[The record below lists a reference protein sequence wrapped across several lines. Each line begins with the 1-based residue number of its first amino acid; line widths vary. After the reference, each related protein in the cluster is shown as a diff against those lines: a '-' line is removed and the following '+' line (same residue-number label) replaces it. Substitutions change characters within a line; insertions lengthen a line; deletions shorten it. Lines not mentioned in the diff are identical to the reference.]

1 MQPVLFG
8 TAQRRLAGLYH
19 PPASGYSPRAFLLC
33 NPAGQEAIR
42 VYRCYRELALRL
54 SQAGAHV
61 FRFDYSGCGDSWGD
75 AADCSMAGWLHDI
88 ETAAMELLDTAATE
102 QLSVI
107 GFRMGGALACMASLS
122 LPKVSRM
129 ILVDPVVSG
138 ESYVRSAEAAHRV
151 MLEDPYR
158 FPMSR
163 TFDEAPGE
171 LLGFEMP
178 DSLLDEIRRIDLFS
192 CTPTGRCRVE
202 LITSSETDEHRE
214 LRDRWQ
220 ESGINCGLTT
230 VPSATS
236 WDDGR
241 MMEQTLIAP
250 GLVAAVH
257 EKAAL

>member
-75 AADCSMAGWLHDI
+75 AADCSMAGWLGDI
-88 ETAAMELLDTAATE
+88 ESAAMELLDTAATE

-107 GFRMGGALACMASLS
+107 GFRMGGALACMASPS
-122 LPKVSRM
+122 LPKVNRM

-138 ESYVRSAEAAHRV
+138 ESYLQSAAAAHQV
-151 MLEDPYR
+151 MLQDPYR
-158 FPMSR
+158 FPIGR
-163 TFDEAPGE
+163 TPDEATGE

-178 DSLLDEIRRIDLFS
+178 DSLLEEIRRIDLFS
-192 CTPTGRCRVE
+192 RKPNGRCRVD
-202 LITSSETDEHRE
+202 LITSSDTGEHRQ
-214 LRDRWQ
+214 LRDRWK
-220 ESGINCGLTT
+220 EAGVDCDLTT
-230 VPSATS
+230 VPSATN

-257 EKAAL
+257 DKASL